1 MDNEHTQHPGG
12 EAAVPATPEETDY
25 KRLYEAAH
33 RELETVKTESA
44 KRVEAAEANAK
55 THEATAKAFAA
66 ENLRRKVAAEHGVP
80 SDAFEFLAGDEET
93 ALRESARKLV
103 SLTERAPVQAGTV
116 TNPPAHQP
124 PSVDDQVN
132 AALRHGH
139 TTEAI
144 RLKRQQ
150 AFGPK

>member
-1 MDNEHTQHPGG
+1 MDHEHTQHPGG
-12 EAAVPATPEETDY
+12 DIAAEPAAKTEPDY
-25 KRLYEAAH
+25 QRLYEAAH
-33 RELETVKTESA
+33 HELETVKADSA
-44 KRVEAAEANAK
+44 KRIEAAEASAK
-55 THEATAKAFAA
+55 TLAA

-80 SDAFEFLAGDEET
+80 PDAFEFLAGEDE
-93 ALRESARKLV
+93 AMLRESARKLV

-116 TNPPAHQP
+116 TNPPAHQT